1 MLSLR
6 DKFVSYLW
14 FLAARCYQ
22 AGFAGRILGLP
33 IIVVHY
39 LVCVV
44 SGNDLSA
51 NVLMKRPVRIYHAVG
66 MVVGSHCV
74 FGKNVTIRARVTL
87 GEDKPGSCTAPVLK
101 EGVTLGVNVS
111 IFGSVTIGPGRFI
124 KAGSVI
130 SKNF

>member
-6 DKFVSYLW
+6 DKFISYLW

-22 AGFAGRILGLP
+22 AGFAGRMLGLP
-33 IIVVHY
+33 IIVTHY

-51 NVLMKRPVRIYHAVG
+51 NVLMSHPVRIYHAVG

-74 FGKNVTIRARVTL
+74 FEKNVTIRARVTL
-87 GEDKPGSCTAPVLK
+87 GEDRSGSCTAPILR
-101 EGVTLGVNVS
+101 EGVALGVNVS
-111 IFGSVTIGPGRFI
+111 IFGSVTIEPGRFV
-124 KAGSVI
+124 KAGSMI
-130 SKNF
+130 SKNV